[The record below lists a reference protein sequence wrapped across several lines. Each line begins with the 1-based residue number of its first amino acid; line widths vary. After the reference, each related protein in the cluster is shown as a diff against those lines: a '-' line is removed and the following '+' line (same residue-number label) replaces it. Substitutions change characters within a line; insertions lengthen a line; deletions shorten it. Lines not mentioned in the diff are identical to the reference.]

1 MEQTCFLDGLLCVRI
16 KTGFQ
21 IGYSVLNLL
30 LVFSIENLKGMMIL
44 KNKRMLKIGLCVGI
58 LGLSL
63 ASLEVFTGG
72 ALQVEA
78 KEKTGPVKH
87 KNHATYKE
95 FSQLE
100 KKFDA
105 RLGVYAID
113 TGTNRTIAYRPNERF
128 AFASTYKALA
138 AGVLLQ
144 QNSTEKLNEVITYTK
159 EDLVEYSPITE
170 KHVDT
175 GMKLGEIAEAA
186 VRSSDNTAGNILFNK
201 IGGPKGYEKALRQ
214 MGDRVTMADRFEPE
228 LNEAT
233 PGDIRDT
240 STAKAIATNLKAFT
254 VGNALPA
261 DKRKILTEWMKGNA
275 TGDKLIRAGVPTDWV
290 VGDKS
295 GAGSYGTRNDIAIV
309 WPPNRAPI
317 IIAILSSKD
326 EKEAAY
332 DNQLI
337 AEATEVIVKALK

>member
-1 MEQTCFLDGLLCVRI
+1 MNI
-16 KTGFQ
+16 
-21 IGYSVLNLL
+21 I
-30 LVFSIENLKGMMIL
+30 LVFSIENVKGMMVL
-44 KNKRMLKIGLCVGI
+44 KNKKMLKLGMCVGI
-58 LGLSL
+58 LGLSITSL
-63 ASLEVFTGG
+63 AAFTGG
-72 ALQVEA
+72 SLQVEA
-78 KEKTGPVKH
+78 KEKPGQVKH
-87 KNHATYKE
+87 KNHATYQE

-144 QNSTEKLNEVITYTK
+144 QNSIDKLNEVITYTK
-159 EDLVEYSPITE
+159 DDLVEYSPVTE

-175 GMKLGEIAEAA
+175 GMTLGEIAEAA
-186 VRSSDNTAGNILFNK
+186 VRSSDNTAGNILFHK

-214 MGDRVTMADRFEPE
+214 MGDRVTMSERFETE
-228 LNEAT
+228 LNEAI

-254 VGNALPA
+254 VGNALP
-261 DKRKILTEWMKGNA
+261 DHKRKVLTEWMKGNA
-275 TGDKLIRAGVPTDWV
+275 TGDKLIRAGVPTDWEV
-290 VGDKS
+290 ADKS

-326 EKEAAY
+326 EKEATY

-337 AEATEVIVKALK
+337 AEAAEVIVNALK

>member
-1 MEQTCFLDGLLCVRI
+1 ME
-16 KTGFQ
+16 
-21 IGYSVLNLL
+21 
-30 LVFSIENLKGMMIL
+30 GMIIL
-44 KNKRMLKIGLCVGI
+44 KNKKMLKIGICVGI

-63 ASLEVFTGG
+63 TSLEAFKGG
-72 ALQVEA
+72 VLQVEA
-78 KEKTGPVKH
+78 KEKPRQVKH
-87 KNHATYKE
+87 KNQATHKE

-100 KKFDA
+100 KKFEA

-113 TGTNRTIAYRPNERF
+113 TGTNQTISYRPNERF

-159 EDLVEYSPITE
+159 EDLVDYSPVTE

-175 GMKLGEIAEAA
+175 GMTLGEIAEAA
-186 VRSSDNTAGNILFNK
+186 VRYSDNTAGNILFHK
-201 IGGPKGYEKALRQ
+201 IGGPKGYENALRQ
-214 MGDRVTMADRFEPE
+214 MGDRITMSDRFETE
-228 LNEAT
+228 LNEAI

-240 STAKAIATNLKAFT
+240 STAKAIAKNLKDFT
-254 VGNALPA
+254 VGNALP
-261 DKRKILTEWMKGNA
+261 DYKRKVLTEWMKGNA

-317 IIAILSSKD
+317 IVAILSSKD
-326 EKEAAY
+326 EKEATY

-337 AEATEVIVKALK
+337 AEATEVVVNTLK

>member
-1 MEQTCFLDGLLCVRI
+1 M
-16 KTGFQ
+16 
-21 IGYSVLNLL
+21 
-30 LVFSIENLKGMMIL
+30 KGMMIL
-44 KNKRMLKIGLCVGI
+44 KNKRMLKIGICVGI
-58 LGLSL
+58 LGLSIS
-63 ASLEVFTGG
+63 SLQAFTGG
-72 ALQVEA
+72 ASQVAA
-78 KEKTGPVKH
+78 KEKTEPVKH
-87 KNHATYKE
+87 NNHATYKD

-113 TGTNRTIAYRPNERF
+113 TGTNQTISYRSNERF

-144 QNSTEKLNEVITYTK
+144 KNSTEKLNEVVTYTK
-159 EDLVEYSPITE
+159 EDLVDYSPVTE

-175 GMKLGEIAEAA
+175 GMTLGEIAEAA
-186 VRSSDNTAGNILFNK
+186 VRYSDNTAGNILFHK

-214 MGDRVTMADRFEPE
+214 IGDRVTKSDRLETE
-228 LNEAT
+228 LNEAI
-233 PGDIRDT
+233 PGDNRDT
-240 STAKAIATNLKAFT
+240 STAKAIATNLKDFT
-254 VGNALPA
+254 VGNALP
-261 DKRKILTEWMKGNA
+261 DQKRNILTDWMRGNA
-275 TGDKLIRAGVPTDWV
+275 TGDKLIRAGVPKDWI

-326 EKEAAY
+326 EKEATY

-337 AEATEVIVKALK
+337 AEAAEVVINALR

>member
-1 MEQTCFLDGLLCVRI
+1 MFLRWSIMCTYKNR
-16 KTGFQ
+16 
-21 IGYSVLNLL
+21 YSNRYIVLNLL

-44 KNKRMLKIGLCVGI
+44 KNKRMLKIGICVGI
-58 LGLSL
+58 LGLSIS
-63 ASLEVFTGG
+63 SLQAFTGG
-72 ALQVEA
+72 ASQVEA
-78 KEKTGPVKH
+78 KEKTEPVKH
-87 KNHATYKE
+87 NNHATYKD

-113 TGTNRTIAYRPNERF
+113 TGTNQTISYRPNERF
-128 AFASTYKALA
+128 AFASTYKAIA

-144 QNSTEKLNEVITYTK
+144 KNSTEKLNEVITYTK
-159 EDLVEYSPITE
+159 EDLVDYSPVTE
-170 KHVDT
+170 KHVGT
-175 GMKLGEIAEAA
+175 GMTLGEIAEAA
-186 VRSSDNTAGNILFNK
+186 VRYSDNTAGNILFHK

-214 MGDRVTMADRFEPE
+214 IGDRVTLSDRFETE
-228 LNEAT
+228 LNEAI
-233 PGDIRDT
+233 PGDNRDT
-240 STAKAIATNLKAFT
+240 STAKAIATNLKNFT
-254 VGNALPA
+254 IGNALP
-261 DKRKILTEWMKGNA
+261 DHKRNILTEWMKGNA
-275 TGDKLIRAGVPTDWV
+275 TGDKLIRAGVPTDWI

-326 EKEAAY
+326 EKEATY

-337 AEATEVIVKALK
+337 AEATEVIVNAIR

>member
-1 MEQTCFLDGLLCVRI
+1 MCTYKNR
-16 KTGFQ
+16 
-21 IGYSVLNLL
+21 YSNRYIVLNLL

-44 KNKRMLKIGLCVGI
+44 KNKRMLKIGICVGI
-58 LGLSL
+58 LGLSIS
-63 ASLEVFTGG
+63 SLQAFTGG
-72 ALQVEA
+72 ASQVEA
-78 KEKTGPVKH
+78 KEKTEPVKH
-87 KNHATYKE
+87 NNHATYKD

-100 KKFDA
+100 KKYDA

-113 TGTNRTIAYRPNERF
+113 TGTNQTISYRPNERF

-144 QNSTEKLNEVITYTK
+144 KNSTEKLNEVVTYTK
-159 EDLVEYSPITE
+159 EDLVEYSPVTE
-170 KHVDT
+170 KYIDT
-175 GMKLGEIAEAA
+175 GMTLGEIAEAA
-186 VRSSDNTAGNILFNK
+186 VRYSDNTAGNILFHK

-214 MGDRVTMADRFEPE
+214 IGDRVTLSDRFETE
-228 LNEAT
+228 LNEAI
-233 PGDIRDT
+233 PGDNRDT
-240 STAKAIATNLKAFT
+240 STAKAIATNLKNFT
-254 VGNALPA
+254 IGNALP
-261 DKRKILTEWMKGNA
+261 DHKRNILTEWMKGNA
-275 TGDKLIRAGVPTDWV
+275 TGDKLIRAGVPTDWI

-326 EKEAAY
+326 EKEATY

-337 AEATEVIVKALK
+337 AEATEVIVNAIR

>member
-1 MEQTCFLDGLLCVRI
+1 M
-16 KTGFQ
+16 
-21 IGYSVLNLL
+21 
-30 LVFSIENLKGMMIL
+30 KGMMIL
-44 KNKRMLKIGLCVGI
+44 KNKRRLKIGICVGI
-58 LGLSL
+58 LGISL
-63 ASLEVFTGG
+63 TSLEVFKGET
-72 ALQVEA
+72 LQVEA
-78 KEKTGPVKH
+78 KEKTGKVKH
-87 KNHATYKE
+87 KNQATHKE

-105 RLGVYAID
+105 QLGVYAID
-113 TGTNRTIAYRPNERF
+113 TGTNETIAYRPNERF

-144 QNSTEKLNEVITYTK
+144 QNSIDTLNEVIKFTK
-159 EDLVEYSPITE
+159 EDLVDYSPITE
-170 KHVDT
+170 KHIDP
-175 GMKLGEIAEAA
+175 GMTLGEIAEAA
-186 VRSSDNTAGNILFNK
+186 VRYSDNTAGNILFHK

-214 MGDRVTMADRFEPE
+214 MGDRVTMSDRFETE
-228 LNEAT
+228 LNEAI

-240 STAKAIATNLKAFT
+240 STAKAIATNLKDFT
-254 VGNALPA
+254 VGNALPD
-261 DKRKILTEWMKGNA
+261 DKRKVLTDWMKGNA
-275 TGDKLIRAGVPTDWV
+275 TGDKLIRAGVPTDWE

-326 EKEAAY
+326 EKEATY

-337 AEATEVIVKALK
+337 KEAAEVVIDAIK

>member
-1 MEQTCFLDGLLCVRI
+1 MEQIYFGDCLLCVS
-16 KTGFQ
+16 KK
-21 IGYSVLNLL
+21 SVK
-30 LVFSIENLKGMMIL
+30 NLKGMMIL
-44 KNKRMLKIGLCVGI
+44 KNKRMLKIGICVGI

-63 ASLEVFTGG
+63 TSIEAFTGG
-72 ALQVEA
+72 PLQVEA
-78 KEKTGPVKH
+78 KEKKGQIKH
-87 KNHATYKE
+87 KNQATHKE

-113 TGTNRTIAYRPNERF
+113 TGTKQTVAYRPNERF

-144 QNSTEKLNEVITYTK
+144 QNSTMKLDEVITYTK
-159 EDLVEYSPITE
+159 EDLVDYSPVTE

-175 GMKLGEIAEAA
+175 GMTLGEIAEAA
-186 VRSSDNTAGNILFNK
+186 VRYSDNTAGNILFNK

-214 MGDRVTMADRFEPE
+214 MGDRVTMSDRFETE
-228 LNEAT
+228 LNEAI

-254 VGNALPA
+254 AGNALPNH
-261 DKRKILTEWMKGNA
+261 KRNILTEWMKGNA
-275 TGDKLIRAGVPTDWV
+275 TGDKLIRAGVPTNWV
-290 VGDKS
+290 VADKS

-326 EKEAAY
+326 EKGATY

-337 AEATEVIVKALK
+337 AEAAEVIVNAFR

>member
-1 MEQTCFLDGLLCVRI
+1 
-16 KTGFQ
+16 
-21 IGYSVLNLL
+21 
-30 LVFSIENLKGMMIL
+30 MIL
-44 KNKRMLKIGLCVGI
+44 KNKRMLKIGICVGI
-58 LGLSL
+58 LGLSIS
-63 ASLEVFTGG
+63 SLQAFTGG
-72 ALQVEA
+72 ASQVEA
-78 KEKTGPVKH
+78 KEKTEPVKH
-87 KNHATYKE
+87 NNHATYKD

-113 TGTNRTIAYRPNERF
+113 TGTNQTISYRSNERF

-144 QNSTEKLNEVITYTK
+144 KNSTEKLNEVVTYTK
-159 EDLVEYSPITE
+159 EDLVDYSPVTE

-186 VRSSDNTAGNILFNK
+186 VRYSDNTAGNILFHK

-214 MGDRVTMADRFEPE
+214 IGDRVTMSDRLETE
-228 LNEAT
+228 LNEAI
-233 PGDIRDT
+233 PGDNRDT
-240 STAKAIATNLKAFT
+240 STAKAIATNLKDFT
-254 VGNALPA
+254 VGNALP
-261 DKRKILTEWMKGNA
+261 DKKRNILTDWMRGNA
-275 TGDKLIRAGVPTDWV
+275 TGDKLIRAGVPKDWI

-326 EKEAAY
+326 EKEATY

-337 AEATEVIVKALK
+337 AEATEVIVNAIR

>member
-1 MEQTCFLDGLLCVRI
+1 
-16 KTGFQ
+16 
-21 IGYSVLNLL
+21 
-30 LVFSIENLKGMMIL
+30 
-44 KNKRMLKIGLCVGI
+44 MLKIGVCVGI
-58 LGLSL
+58 LGVSITSL
-63 ASLEVFTGG
+63 HAFKGET
-72 ALQVEA
+72 LQVEA
-78 KEKTGPVKH
+78 KEKTGKVKH
-87 KNHATYKE
+87 KNQATHKE

-105 RLGVYAID
+105 QLGVYAID
-113 TGTNRTIAYRPNERF
+113 TGTNETISYRPNERF

-144 QNSTEKLNEVITYTK
+144 QNSIDTLNEVIKFTK
-159 EDLVEYSPITE
+159 EDLVDYSPITE
-170 KHVDT
+170 KHIDT
-175 GMKLGEIAEAA
+175 GMTLGEIAEAA
-186 VRSSDNTAGNILFNK
+186 VRYSDNTAGNILFHK

-214 MGDRVTMADRFEPE
+214 MGDRVTMSDRFETE
-228 LNEAT
+228 LNEAI

-240 STAKAIATNLKAFT
+240 STAKAIATNLKELT
-254 VGNALPA
+254 VGNALPHQ
-261 DKRKILTEWMKGNA
+261 KRNILTDWMKGNA

-290 VGDKS
+290 VADKS

-326 EKEAAY
+326 EKEATY

-337 AEATEVIVKALK
+337 KEAAEVVVNAFK

>member
-1 MEQTCFLDGLLCVRI
+1 
-16 KTGFQ
+16 
-21 IGYSVLNLL
+21 
-30 LVFSIENLKGMMIL
+30 
-44 KNKRMLKIGLCVGI
+44 MLKIGICVGI
-58 LGLSL
+58 LGLSIS
-63 ASLEVFTGG
+63 SLQAFTGG
-72 ALQVEA
+72 ASQVEA
-78 KEKTGPVKH
+78 KEKTEPVKH
-87 KNHATYKE
+87 NNHATYKD

-113 TGTNRTIAYRPNERF
+113 TGTNQTISYRSNERF

-144 QNSTEKLNEVITYTK
+144 KNSTEKLNEVVTYTK
-159 EDLVEYSPITE
+159 EDLVDYSPVTE

-175 GMKLGEIAEAA
+175 GMTLGEIAEAA
-186 VRSSDNTAGNILFNK
+186 VRYSDNTAGNILFHK

-214 MGDRVTMADRFEPE
+214 IEDRVTKSDRLETE
-228 LNEAT
+228 LNEAI
-233 PGDIRDT
+233 PGDKRDT
-240 STAKAIATNLKAFT
+240 STAKAIATNLKDFT
-254 VGNALPA
+254 VGNALP
-261 DKRKILTEWMKGNA
+261 DQKRNILTDWMRGNA
-275 TGDKLIRAGVPTDWV
+275 TGDKLIRAGVPKDWI

-326 EKEAAY
+326 EKEATY

-337 AEATEVIVKALK
+337 AEAAEVVINALR

>member
-1 MEQTCFLDGLLCVRI
+1 M
-16 KTGFQ
+16 
-21 IGYSVLNLL
+21 
-30 LVFSIENLKGMMIL
+30 KGMMIL
-44 KNKRMLKIGLCVGI
+44 KNKRMLKIGICVGI
-58 LGLSL
+58 LGLSIS
-63 ASLEVFTGG
+63 SLQAFTGG
-72 ALQVEA
+72 ASQVEA
-78 KEKTGPVKH
+78 KEKTEPVKH
-87 KNHATYKE
+87 NNHATYKD

-113 TGTNRTIAYRPNERF
+113 TGTNQTISYRSNERF

-144 QNSTEKLNEVITYTK
+144 KNSTEKLNEVVTYTK
-159 EDLVEYSPITE
+159 EDLVDYSPVTE

-186 VRSSDNTAGNILFNK
+186 VRYSDNTAGNILFHK

-214 MGDRVTMADRFEPE
+214 IGDRVTMSDRLETE
-228 LNEAT
+228 LNEAI
-233 PGDIRDT
+233 PGDNRDT
-240 STAKAIATNLKAFT
+240 STAKAIATNLKDFT
-254 VGNALPA
+254 VGNALP
-261 DKRKILTEWMKGNA
+261 DKKRNILTDWMRGNA
-275 TGDKLIRAGVPTDWV
+275 TGDKLIRAGVPKDWI

-326 EKEAAY
+326 EKEATY

-337 AEATEVIVKALK
+337 AEATEVIVNAIR

>member
-1 MEQTCFLDGLLCVRI
+1 M
-16 KTGFQ
+16 
-21 IGYSVLNLL
+21 
-30 LVFSIENLKGMMIL
+30 KGMIVL
-44 KNKRMLKIGLCVGI
+44 KNKKMLKIGMCVGI
-58 LGLSL
+58 LGLSIT
-63 ASLEVFTGG
+63 SLVTFTGG

-78 KEKTGPVKH
+78 KEKTGQVKH
-87 KNHATYKE
+87 KNQATHKE

-113 TGTNRTIAYRPNERF
+113 TGTNQTIAYRPNERF

-144 QNSTEKLNEVITYTK
+144 QNSIDTLNEVIKFTK
-159 EDLVEYSPITE
+159 EDLVDYSPVTE

-175 GMKLGEIAEAA
+175 GMTLGEIAEAA
-186 VRSSDNTAGNILFNK
+186 VRYSDNTAGNILFHK
-201 IGGPKGYEKALRQ
+201 IGGPKGYENALRK
-214 MGDRVTMADRFEPE
+214 MGDRVTMSDRFETE
-228 LNEAT
+228 LNEAI

-240 STAKAIATNLKAFT
+240 STAKAIATNLKELT
-254 VGNALPA
+254 VGNALPHQ
-261 DKRKILTEWMKGNA
+261 KRNILTDWMKGNA

-290 VGDKS
+290 VADKS

-309 WPPNRAPI
+309 WPPNRSPI

-326 EKEAAY
+326 EKEATY

-337 AEATEVIVKALK
+337 AKAAEVVVNAFK

>member
-1 MEQTCFLDGLLCVRI
+1 M
-16 KTGFQ
+16 
-21 IGYSVLNLL
+21 
-30 LVFSIENLKGMMIL
+30 KGMMVL
-44 KNKRMLKIGLCVGI
+44 KNKKMLKLGMCVGI
-58 LGLSL
+58 LGLSITSL
-63 ASLEVFTGG
+63 ATFTGG

-78 KEKTGPVKH
+78 KKNPGQVKH
-87 KNHATYKE
+87 KNHATYQE

-113 TGTNRTIAYRPNERF
+113 TGTNRTIAYRSNERF

-144 QNSTEKLNEVITYTK
+144 QNSIDKLNEVITYTK
-159 EDLVEYSPITE
+159 EDLVEYSPVTE

-175 GMKLGEIAEAA
+175 GMTLGEIAEAA
-186 VRSSDNTAGNILFNK
+186 VRSSDNTAGNILFHK

-214 MGDRVTMADRFEPE
+214 MGDRVTMSDRLETE
-228 LNEAT
+228 LNEAI

-261 DKRKILTEWMKGNA
+261 DKRKILTEWMKGNT
-275 TGDKLIRAGVPTDWV
+275 TGDKLIRAGVPTDWE

-295 GAGSYGTRNDIAIV
+295 GAGSYGTRNDITIV

-317 IIAILSSKD
+317 VIAILSSKD
-326 EKEAAY
+326 EKEATY

-337 AEATEVIVKALK
+337 AEAAEVVIDAIR

>member
-1 MEQTCFLDGLLCVRI
+1 
-16 KTGFQ
+16 
-21 IGYSVLNLL
+21 
-30 LVFSIENLKGMMIL
+30 MMIL
-44 KNKRMLKIGLCVGI
+44 KNKRMLKIGICVGI
-58 LGLSL
+58 LGLSIS
-63 ASLEVFTGG
+63 SLQVFTGG
-72 ALQVEA
+72 ASQVEA
-78 KEKTGPVKH
+78 KEKTEPVKH
-87 KNHATYKE
+87 NNHATYKD

-113 TGTNRTIAYRPNERF
+113 TGTNQTIAYRPNERF

-144 QNSTEKLNEVITYTK
+144 KNSTEKLNEVVTYTK
-159 EDLVEYSPITE
+159 EDLVDYSPVTE
-170 KHVDT
+170 KYVDT
-175 GMKLGEIAEAA
+175 GMILGEIAEAA
-186 VRSSDNTAGNILFNK
+186 VRYSDNTAGNILFHK

-214 MGDRVTMADRFEPE
+214 IGDRVTMSDRFETE
-228 LNEAT
+228 LNEAI
-233 PGDIRDT
+233 PGDNRDT
-240 STAKAIATNLKAFT
+240 STAKAIATNLKDFT
-254 VGNALPA
+254 VGNALP
-261 DKRKILTEWMKGNA
+261 DQKRNILTDWMRGNA
-275 TGDKLIRAGVPTDWV
+275 TGDKLIRAGVPKDWI

-326 EKEAAY
+326 DKEAAY

-337 AEATEVIVKALK
+337 AEAAEVVINALR

>member
-1 MEQTCFLDGLLCVRI
+1 M
-16 KTGFQ
+16 
-21 IGYSVLNLL
+21 
-30 LVFSIENLKGMMIL
+30 KGMMIL

-63 ASLEVFTGG
+63 TSLEAFTGG

-159 EDLVEYSPITE
+159 DDLMEYSPVTE

-175 GMKLGEIAEAA
+175 GMTLGQIAEAA

-214 MGDRVTMADRFEPE
+214 MGDRVTMADRFETE
-228 LNEAT
+228 LNEAI

-275 TGDKLIRAGVPTDWV
+275 TGDKLIRSGVPTDWV

-326 EKEAAY
+326 EKEATY
-332 DNQLI
+332 DNKLI
-337 AEATEVIVKALK
+337 ADAAEVIVKALK

>member
-1 MEQTCFLDGLLCVRI
+1 
-16 KTGFQ
+16 
-21 IGYSVLNLL
+21 
-30 LVFSIENLKGMMIL
+30 MIL
-44 KNKRMLKIGLCVGI
+44 KNKRMLKIGICVGI
-58 LGLSL
+58 LGISL
-63 ASLEVFTGG
+63 TSLEVFKGET
-72 ALQVEA
+72 LQVEA
-78 KEKTGPVKH
+78 KEKTGKVKH
-87 KNHATYKE
+87 KNQATHKE

-105 RLGVYAID
+105 QLGVYAID
-113 TGTNRTIAYRPNERF
+113 TGTNETIAYRPNERF

-144 QNSTEKLNEVITYTK
+144 QNSIDTLNEVIKFTK
-159 EDLVEYSPITE
+159 EDLVDYSPITE
-170 KHVDT
+170 KHIDT
-175 GMKLGEIAEAA
+175 GMTLGEIAEAA
-186 VRSSDNTAGNILFNK
+186 VRYSDNTAGNILFHK

-214 MGDRVTMADRFEPE
+214 MGDRVTMSDRFETE
-228 LNEAT
+228 LNEAI

-240 STAKAIATNLKAFT
+240 STAKAIATNLKDFT
-254 VGNALPA
+254 VGNALPD
-261 DKRKILTEWMKGNA
+261 DKRKVLTDWMKGNA

-326 EKEAAY
+326 EKEAIY

-337 AEATEVIVKALK
+337 KEAAEVVIDAIK

>member
-1 MEQTCFLDGLLCVRI
+1 
-16 KTGFQ
+16 
-21 IGYSVLNLL
+21 
-30 LVFSIENLKGMMIL
+30 MIL
-44 KNKRMLKIGLCVGI
+44 KNKRMQIIGICAGI
-58 LGLSL
+58 LGLGLTSL
-63 ASLEVFTGG
+63 GTFTGG

-87 KNHATYKE
+87 NNHATYKE

-113 TGTNRTIAYRPNERF
+113 TGTNRTISYRPNERF
-128 AFASTYKALA
+128 AYASTYKALA

-144 QNSTEKLNEVITYTK
+144 QNSIDKLNEVINYTK
-159 EDLVEYSPITE
+159 DDLVEYSPVTE
-170 KHVDT
+170 KHVDS
-175 GMKLGEIAEAA
+175 GMTLGEIVEAA
-186 VRSSDNTAGNILFNK
+186 VRSSDNTAGNILLNK

-214 MGDRVTMADRFEPE
+214 MSDRVTMADRFEAE
-228 LNEAT
+228 LNEAI

-261 DKRKILTEWMKGNA
+261 HKRNILTEWMKGNA

-309 WPPNRAPI
+309 WPPNKAPI

-326 EKEAAY
+326 EKEDTY

-337 AEATEVIVKALK
+337 AEAAKVVINALR

>member
-1 MEQTCFLDGLLCVRI
+1 M
-16 KTGFQ
+16 
-21 IGYSVLNLL
+21 
-30 LVFSIENLKGMMIL
+30 KGMMIL
-44 KNKRMLKIGLCVGI
+44 NNKRMLKIGICVGI

-63 ASLEVFTGG
+63 TSLEAFAGG

-78 KEKTGPVKH
+78 KEKTEPVKH

-144 QNSTEKLNEVITYTK
+144 QNSIEKLNEVITYTK
-159 EDLVEYSPITE
+159 DDLVEYSPVTE

-175 GMKLGEIAEAA
+175 GMALGEIAEAA

-214 MGDRVTMADRFEPE
+214 MGDRVTMADRFETE
-228 LNEAT
+228 LNEAI

-275 TGDKLIRAGVPTDWV
+275 TGDKLIRAGVPTDWE

-326 EKEAAY
+326 EKEATY

-337 AEATEVIVKALK
+337 AEAAEVIVNALK

>member
-1 MEQTCFLDGLLCVRI
+1 M
-16 KTGFQ
+16 
-21 IGYSVLNLL
+21 
-30 LVFSIENLKGMMIL
+30 
-44 KNKRMLKIGLCVGI
+44 CVGI
-58 LGLSL
+58 LGLSIT
-63 ASLEVFTGG
+63 SLVTFTGG

-78 KEKTGPVKH
+78 KEKTGQVKH
-87 KNHATYKE
+87 NHQATHKE
-95 FSQLE
+95 FSKLE

-113 TGTNRTIAYRPNERF
+113 TGTNQTISYRPNERF

-144 QNSTEKLNEVITYTK
+144 QYSTEKLNDVITYTK
-159 EDLVEYSPITE
+159 DDLVEYSPVTE
-170 KHVDT
+170 KYVDT

-186 VRSSDNTAGNILFNK
+186 VRYSDNTAGNILFHQ

-214 MGDRVTMADRFEPE
+214 MGDRVTMSDRFETE
-228 LNEAT
+228 LNEAI

-254 VGNALPA
+254 AGNVLPVH
-261 DKRKILTEWMKGNA
+261 KRNILIEWMKGNA

-290 VGDKS
+290 VADKS

-326 EKEAAY
+326 EKGATY

-337 AEATEVIVKALK
+337 KEAAEVVIDAIK

>member
-1 MEQTCFLDGLLCVRI
+1 
-16 KTGFQ
+16 
-21 IGYSVLNLL
+21 
-30 LVFSIENLKGMMIL
+30 MMIL
-44 KNKRMLKIGLCVGI
+44 KNKRMLKIGICVGI
-58 LGLSL
+58 LGLSIS
-63 ASLEVFTGG
+63 SLQAFTGG
-72 ALQVEA
+72 VFQVEA
-78 KEKTGPVKH
+78 KEKTEPVKH
-87 KNHATYKE
+87 NNHATYKD
-95 FSQLE
+95 FSKLE

-113 TGTNRTIAYRPNERF
+113 TGTNQTISYRPNERF

-159 EDLVEYSPITE
+159 EDLVDYSPVTE

-175 GMKLGEIAEAA
+175 GMTLGEIAEAA
-186 VRSSDNTAGNILFNK
+186 VRYSDNTAGNILFHK
-201 IGGPKGYEKALRQ
+201 IGEPRGYEKALRQ
-214 MGDRVTMADRFEPE
+214 IGDRVTMSDRFETE
-228 LNEAT
+228 LNEAI
-233 PGDIRDT
+233 PGDNRDT
-240 STAKAIATNLKAFT
+240 STAKAMATNLKDFT
-254 VGNALPA
+254 VGNALPD
-261 DKRKILTEWMKGNA
+261 DKRSILTDWMRGNA
-275 TGDKLIRAGVPTDWV
+275 TGDKLIRAGVPTDWI

-326 EKEAAY
+326 EKEATY

-337 AEATEVIVKALK
+337 AEAAKVIVNALR

>member
-1 MEQTCFLDGLLCVRI
+1 M
-16 KTGFQ
+16 
-21 IGYSVLNLL
+21 
-30 LVFSIENLKGMMIL
+30 KGMMIL
-44 KNKRMLKIGLCVGI
+44 KNKKMLKLGMYVGI
-58 LGLSL
+58 LGLSITSL
-63 ASLEVFTGG
+63 ATFTGE

-78 KEKTGPVKH
+78 KEKTRQVKY
-87 KNHATYKE
+87 KNHATYQE

-113 TGTNRTIAYRPNERF
+113 TGTNRTISYRPNERF

-144 QNSTEKLNEVITYTK
+144 QNSIDKLNEVITYTK
-159 EDLVEYSPITE
+159 GDLVEYSPVTE

-175 GMKLGEIAEAA
+175 GMTLGEIAEAA
-186 VRSSDNTAGNILFNK
+186 VRSSDNTAGNILFHK

-214 MGDRVTMADRFEPE
+214 MGDRVTMADRFETE
-228 LNEAT
+228 LNEAI

-240 STAKAIATNLKAFT
+240 STAKAIATNLKDFT

-261 DKRKILTEWMKGNA
+261 HKRNILTDWMKGNA
-275 TGDKLIRAGVPTDWV
+275 TGDKLIRAGVPTDWE

-295 GAGSYGTRNDIAIV
+295 GAASYGTRNDIAIV

-317 IIAILSSKD
+317 IIAILSSRD
-326 EKEAAY
+326 EKEATY

-337 AEATEVIVKALK
+337 AEATEIIVNAFR

>member
-1 MEQTCFLDGLLCVRI
+1 MV
-16 KTGFQ
+16 K
-21 IGYSVLNLL
+21 
-30 LVFSIENLKGMMIL
+30 NLKGMMIL
-44 KNKRMLKIGLCVGI
+44 KNKRMLKIGICVGI

-63 ASLEVFTGG
+63 TSLEAFTGG
-72 ALQVEA
+72 PLQVEA
-78 KEKTGPVKH
+78 KEKKGQIKH
-87 KNHATYKE
+87 KNQATHKE

-100 KKFDA
+100 KKYDA
-105 RLGVYAID
+105 RLGLYAID
-113 TGTNRTIAYRPNERF
+113 TGTNEIISYRPNERF

-144 QNSTEKLNEVITYTK
+144 QNSTEKLNEVITYKK
-159 EDLVEYSPITE
+159 EDLVNYSPVTE

-175 GMKLGEIAEAA
+175 GMTLGEIAEAA
-186 VRSSDNTAGNILFNK
+186 VRYSDNTAGNILFHQ

-214 MGDRVTMADRFEPE
+214 MGDRVTMSDRFETE
-228 LNEAT
+228 LNEAI

-254 VGNALPA
+254 AGNALPVH
-261 DKRKILTEWMKGNA
+261 KRNILTEWMKGNA

-290 VGDKS
+290 VADKS

-317 IIAILSSKD
+317 IVVILSSKD
-326 EKEAAY
+326 EKGATY

-337 AEATEVIVKALK
+337 AEAAEVVVNAFK